1 MPSSHALALGYISH
15 SLIFLYSLNIFSSF
29 LIVLYGILGLYY
41 RTFVNLHTN
50 SQVIVGY
57 VIGVINS
64 ITVYRFTSLGNY
76 LQQGFEQ
83 AIGEVVPR
91 EYVWGLAVVGAAV
104 VGYRE
109 IKQAR
114 RFIPKKKE

>member
-1 MPSSHALALGYISH
+1 M
-15 SLIFLYSLNIFSSF
+15 
-29 LIVLYGILGLYY
+29 YGFVGLYY
-41 RTFVNLHTN
+41 RVVVNLHTK

-64 ITVYRFTSLGNY
+64 ITVYRFTSLGSY
-76 LQQGFEQ
+76 LQRGFEE